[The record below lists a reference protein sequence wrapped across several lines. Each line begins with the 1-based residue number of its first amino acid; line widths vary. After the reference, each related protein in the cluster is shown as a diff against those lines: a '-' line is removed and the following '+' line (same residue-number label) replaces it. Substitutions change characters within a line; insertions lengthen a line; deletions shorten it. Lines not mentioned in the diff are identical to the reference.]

1 LLLLLLLR
9 IRETRIDRKRE
20 KDCEYYAKSKKN
32 YQNKSLIR
40 NQID

>member
-1 LLLLLLLR
+1 LFLR
-9 IRETRIDRKRE
+9 ILKTRIDTKGE
-20 KDCEYYAKSKKN
+20 KDREYYAKSKKN